1 MNTGNAAGLLFALVL
16 LSGFELLDQSLAQN
30 ATQGDA
36 DGNRIAPLPPA
47 AYGAASRYWQTNDP
61 AAIAP
66 ANPSAPIAG
75 TATAAVESQLVP
87 FQPSAAPAQQNSAT
101 SCELPS
107 LPQKYI
113 VYAAG
118 AYSGRKLDYQID
130 QSGHE
135 ATQID
140 VAVNEPNAPVVLML
154 GAYEP
159 TVWNIG
165 WSPQTRIVGV
175 LVSGYHRQ
183 TIAGLPASVPRLN
196 SSYDNN
202 GACGYF
208 YLTDNRLDRINPIA
222 RRLFGQPATRAFI
235 ANNGFVTVGEATGA
249 ELLTD
254 ASQSPEQFRDRSAP
268 LAGEAGLRDAVAK
281 GLLRE
286 ARPSD
291 QQDWRAAYDAA
302 NKQDVPPVSGAI
314 EQHSAGAP
322 LHNGY
327 VVLKAMQLPAGLYGA
342 NSATFIVPHGVP
354 RPTGDPGHSQILDYN
369 TMTCAGVV
377 CGMD

>member
-16 LSGFELLDQSLAQN
+16 LSGGDLVDRSLAQ
-30 ATQGDA
+30 
-36 DGNRIAPLPPA
+36 IAPKTDTSRSAPA
-47 AYGAASRYWQTNDP
+47 RLAARDP
-61 AAIAP
+61 AKGSAEANDVIASAP
-66 ANPSAPIAG
+66 ASQRGSHADEV
-75 TATAAVESQLVP
+75 TAAPESQLVP
-87 FQPSAAPAQQNSAT
+87 FQSSAASAQQDVAT
-101 SCELPS
+101 SCELPG
-107 LPQKYI
+107 LPEKYI

-140 VAVNEPNAPVVLML
+140 VAVNEPSAPVVLML

-165 WSPQTRIVGV
+165 WSPQTQIAGV

-183 TIAGLPASVPRLN
+183 TIAGLPVSVPRLN
-196 SSYDNN
+196 SSYDNK

-208 YLTDNRLDRINPIA
+208 YLSENSLDRINPMA
-222 RRLFGQPATRAFI
+222 RRLFGQAVTRAFI
-235 ANNGFVTVGEATGA
+235 ANNGFVAVGTATGA
-249 ELLTD
+249 GMVTD
-254 ASQSPEQFRDRSAP
+254 ASQPPEQFRDRSAP
-268 LAGEAGLRDAVAK
+268 LAGQAGLRDAVAK

-286 ARPSD
+286 ARTSD
-291 QQDWRAAYDAA
+291 EQQWQTAYDAA
-302 NKQDVPPVSGAI
+302 NKQDIPPVSGAVV
-314 EQHSAGAP
+314 HRSDNDR

-327 VVLKAMQLPAGLYGA
+327 VVLKAMRLPAGLYGA
-342 NSATFIVPHGVP
+342 NSATFIVPKGVP

-369 TMTCAGVV
+369 TMTCAGAV
-377 CGMD
+377 CGME

>member
-1 MNTGNAAGLLFALVL
+1 MLFALMF
-16 LSGFELLDQSLAQN
+16 LSGCDFLDR
-30 ATQGDA
+30 TQGQNKQEDNGAADA
-36 DGNRIAPLPPA
+36 AEPLSRDAATDAAPESTTLAPATASPGSPVADSATPA
-47 AYGAASRYWQTNDP
+47 AESR
-61 AAIAP
+61 
-66 ANPSAPIAG
+66 
-75 TATAAVESQLVP
+75 LVP
-87 FQPSAAPAQQNSAT
+87 FEPRPSAAQPSGPATCEMPGLSAKFT
-101 SCELPS
+101 
-107 LPQKYI
+107 

-140 VAVNEPNAPVVLML
+140 VAVNETSSPVVLML

-183 TIAGLPASVPRLN
+183 TIAGLPASMPRLN
-196 SSYDNN
+196 SSYENK

-208 YLTDNRLDRINPIA
+208 YLSESRLDQVNPIA
-222 RRLFGQPATRAFI
+222 RRLFGQPVARAFI
-235 ANNGFVTVGEATGA
+235 ANNGLVTVGTANGTGMV
-249 ELLTD
+249 TD
-254 ASQSPEQFRDRSAP
+254 ASQPPDQFRNRSVP

-286 ARPSD
+286 ARSSD
-291 QQDWRAAYDAA
+291 AQEWQVAYDAA
-302 NKQDVPPVSGAI
+302 NKKDVPPVSGA
-314 EQHSAGAP
+314 SDNRRTRSY

-327 VVLKAMQLPAGLYGA
+327 VVLKAMQIPAGLYGA
-342 NSATFIVPHGVP
+342 HSATFIVPYGVP
-354 RPTGDPGHSQILDYN
+354 RPTGNPGHSTLLDYN
-369 TMTCAGVV
+369 TMTCAGAS
-377 CGMD
+377 CGME

>member
-1 MNTGNAAGLLFALVL
+1 F
-16 LSGFELLDQSLAQN
+16 
-30 ATQGDA
+30 
-36 DGNRIAPLPPA
+36 
-47 AYGAASRYWQTNDP
+47 
-61 AAIAP
+61 
-66 ANPSAPIAG
+66 
-75 TATAAVESQLVP
+75 
-87 FQPSAAPAQQNSAT
+87 
-101 SCELPS
+101 
-107 LPQKYI
+107 I

-130 QSGHE
+130 QSGQE

-140 VAVNEPNAPVVLML
+140 VAVNESGAPVVLML

-196 SSYDNN
+196 SSYDNK

-208 YLTDNRLDRINPIA
+208 YLSESKLDQINPIA
-222 RRLFGQPATRAFI
+222 RRLFGQPVARAFI
-235 ANNGFVTVGEATGA
+235 ANNGFVTVGTATGTGMM
-249 ELLTD
+249 TD
-254 ASQSPEQFRDRSAP
+254 ASQSPDQFRDRSAP

-286 ARPSD
+286 ARSSD
-291 QQDWRAAYDAA
+291 AQEWQVAYDAA
-302 NKQDVPPVSGAI
+302 NKKDVPPVSGA
-314 EQHSAGAP
+314 SDNRRSRSY

-327 VVLKAMQLPAGLYGA
+327 VVLKAMQIPAGLYGA
-342 NSATFIVPHGVP
+342 HSATFIVPYGVP
-354 RPTGDPGHSQILDYN
+354 RPTGNPGHSTLLDYN
-369 TMTCAGVV
+369 TMTCAGAS

>member
-1 MNTGNAAGLLFALVL
+1 MLLVLVL
-16 LSGFELLDQSLAQN
+16 LAGCDFLDRPQEQDKQGGNPASAD
-30 ATQGDA
+30 AGGDA
-36 DGNRIAPLPPA
+36 SSPPVSQATDAAPTSKNSADSSAPTNASVPLDENASPA
-47 AYGAASRYWQTNDP
+47 AESR
-61 AAIAP
+61 
-66 ANPSAPIAG
+66 
-75 TATAAVESQLVP
+75 LVP
-87 FQPSAAPAQQNSAT
+87 FQPSASAAQPSGPTACEMPGLPA
-101 SCELPS
+101 
-107 LPQKYI
+107 KFI

-140 VAVNEPNAPVVLML
+140 VAVNETGAPVVLML

-196 SSYDNN
+196 SSYDNK
-202 GACGYF
+202 GPCGYF
-208 YLTDNRLDRINPIA
+208 YLSESRLDQINPIA
-222 RRLFGQPATRAFI
+222 RRLFGQPVARAFI
-235 ANNGFVTVGEATGA
+235 ANNGFVTVGTATGTGMM
-249 ELLTD
+249 TD
-254 ASQSPEQFRDRSAP
+254 ASQPPSQFRDRSAP

-286 ARPSD
+286 ARSSD
-291 QQDWRAAYDAA
+291 AQEWQTAYDAA
-302 NKQDVPPVSGAI
+302 NKKDVPPLSGA
-314 EQHSAGAP
+314 SDNRRSRSY

-327 VVLKAMQLPAGLYGA
+327 VVLKAMQIPAGLYGA
-342 NSATFIVPHGVP
+342 HSATFIVPYGVP
-354 RPTGDPGHSQILDYN
+354 RPTGNPGHSTLLDYN
-369 TMTCAGVV
+369 TMTCAGAS